1 MSDIYSIL
9 NINQGIIQDFH
20 LLADRVADHQIEKV
34 INKNVR
40 ALKQIEERMFVDK
53 GLNVAQQFIDEI
65 ISKVIRMAPSGD
77 TSMDNWT
84 IRELRIVSYYLMKL
98 RDDNVCYLYA
108 LDLLDKNWKNMFFN
122 GLAFYLLNSW
132 HNIEPD
138 YRDLTGQLLIQKLN
152 TYSESNRRY
161 SLWKNMAN
169 LFDSNGPVRM
179 AALLKAKNMSMAEA
193 PSLLGFKNTSIK
205 QAYYSD
211 VIVKYVET
219 NHITDRDSIEQ
230 VFELHN
236 LDRTKKLIFA
246 YLVETEDRIGDGLRR
261 AQLCR
266 FANTQLGDVTL
277 ASSWAP
283 FTGATTAEVQRLK
296 RAMQLVNMWF
306 AQQIIE
312 SFFEIC
318 VQDKDRKL
326 FWLKYVDKI
335 SGFKIVGSTA
345 IKRTLQSNS
354 KIGSMFLRHFIET
367 NSYSSQT
374 SALVLFVKNK
384 MMVEFSDTGAL
395 YVYNQT
401 HPMVKTVVNAR
412 NGIASTNDLKIPT
425 MDNLVEKDYWG
436 NYSVYNEQGRM
447 SHAGYWQQ
455 RLESWLSRMLLS
467 AENNS
472 VSFLDQKHDDV
483 FKATPLPAENFKPLS
498 TKPAES
504 ETAKKGEVP
513 TEKNQESIT
522 LQPEPAEFRYKI
534 ASKVLENGVR
544 VVANAKGF
552 YLSLGKNHYELI
564 KPFASGQTPSG
575 SIWMKKASMIGWYEI
590 SHNYYGTDTRT
601 IGFIRITNGEVT
613 FKEDLYVAGKTKYK
627 LYRYAKTEL

>member
-9 NINQGIIQDFH
+9 NINSGIIQDFH

-53 GLNVAQQFIDEI
+53 GLNIAQQSIDEI

-108 LDLLDKNWKNMFFN
+108 LELLDKNWKNMFFN
-122 GLAFYLLNSW
+122 GLVFYLLNSW
-132 HNIEPD
+132 HSIESD
-138 YRDLTGQLLIQKLN
+138 YRDLTSQLLVRKLN
-152 TYSESNRRY
+152 SYSESNRRY
-161 SLWKNMAN
+161 GLWRNRAN

-219 NHITDRDSIEQ
+219 NHITNLDSIDQ

-266 FANTQLGDVTL
+266 YANVKLGDVTL

-283 FTGATTAEVQRLK
+283 FTGATEKEVQRLRK
-296 RAMQLVNMWF
+296 AMELVNMWF
-306 AQQIIE
+306 LQQIVE

-318 VQDKDRKL
+318 VQDRERKS
-326 FWLKYVDKI
+326 FWLKYVQNRSI
-335 SGFKIVGSTA
+335 TRFKIIGSTA
-345 IKRTLQSNS
+345 IKRLLQSNS

-374 SALVLFVKNK
+374 SALALFMKNK
-384 MMVEFSDTGAL
+384 MFVEFSDTGAL

-401 HPMVKTVVNAR
+401 HSMVKKVTNAR
-412 NGIASTNDLKIPT
+412 YGISSTNELKIPSMNVLIEANT
-425 MDNLVEKDYWG
+425 WG
-436 NYSVYNEQGRM
+436 GYNYYEEGRM
-447 SHAGYWQQ
+447 THQGYWQQ
-455 RLESWLSRMLLS
+455 RLEGWLNQMVLS
-467 AENNS
+467 SDNNS
-472 VSFLDQKHDDV
+472 MSFLDQKNDDV
-483 FKATPLPAENFKPLS
+483 FKAKPLPAENFKPLA
-498 TKPAES
+498 AES
-504 ETAKKGEVP
+504 VETETAREQDKVVENKE
-513 TEKNQESIT
+513 ESFI
-522 LQPEPAEFRYKI
+522 LESMPVEFRYKI

-552 YLSLGKNHYELI
+552 YLSLGNNHYELI
-564 KPFASGQTPSG
+564 RPFASGQTSTG
-575 SIWMKKASMIGWYEI
+575 SIWMKKATMIGWYEI
-590 SHNYYGTDTRT
+590 VHNYHGTGTRS

-627 LYRYAKTEL
+627 LY

>member
-9 NINQGIIQDFH
+9 NINSGIIQDFH

-40 ALKQIEERMFVDK
+40 TLKQIEERMFVDK
-53 GLNVAQQFIDEI
+53 GLNVAQQSIDEI
-65 ISKVIRMAPSGD
+65 ISKVIRMAPSGN

-108 LDLLDKNWKNMFFN
+108 LELLDKNWKNIFFN

-132 HNIEPD
+132 HSIEPD
-138 YRDLTGQLLIQKLN
+138 YRNLTGQLLVRKLDS
-152 TYSESNRRY
+152 YSESNRRY
-161 SLWKNMAN
+161 SLWKNRAN

-179 AALLKAKNMSMAEA
+179 AALLKAKNMSVAEA

-219 NHITDRDSIEQ
+219 NHITNLDSIDQ

-266 FANTQLGDVTL
+266 FANVKLGDVTL
-277 ASSWAP
+277 ASAWAP
-283 FTGATTAEVQRLK
+283 FTGATEKEVQRLRK
-296 RAMQLVNMWF
+296 AMENVNMWF
-306 AQQIIE
+306 LQQIVE

-318 VQDKDRKL
+318 VQDRERKS
-326 FWLKYVDKI
+326 FWLKYVQNRSI
-335 SGFKIVGSTA
+335 TRFKIIGSTA
-345 IKRTLQSNS
+345 IKRLLQSNS

-374 SALVLFVKNK
+374 SALALFMKNK
-384 MMVEFSDTGAL
+384 MFVEFSDTGAL

-401 HPMVKTVVNAR
+401 HSMVKKVTNAR
-412 NGIASTNDLKIPT
+412 NGISSTNELKIPSMNVLIEANT
-425 MDNLVEKDYWG
+425 WG
-436 NYSVYNEQGRM
+436 GYYYYEEGRM
-447 SHAGYWQQ
+447 THQGYWQQ
-455 RLESWLSRMLLS
+455 RLEGWLNQMVLS
-467 AENNS
+467 SDNKS
-472 VSFLDQKHDDV
+472 MSFLDQKNDDV
-483 FKATPLPAENFKPLS
+483 FKAKPLPAENFKPLA
-498 TKPAES
+498 AES
-504 ETAKKGEVP
+504 VETETATEQDKVVEKKEESFVLESVP
-513 TEKNQESIT
+513 VK
-522 LQPEPAEFRYKI
+522 FRYKI
-534 ASKVLENGVR
+534 ASKVLDSGVR

-552 YLSLGKNHYELI
+552 HLSLGKNHYELVR
-564 KPFASGQTPSG
+564 PFASGQTPTG
-575 SIWMKKASMIGWYEI
+575 SIWLKKATMIGWYEI
-590 SHNYYGTDTRT
+590 VHNYHGTDTRS

-613 FKEDLYVAGKTKYK
+613 FKEDLYVASKTKYK
-627 LYRYAKTEL
+627 LY

>member
-9 NINQGIIQDFH
+9 NINSGIIQDFH
-20 LLADRVADHQIEKV
+20 LLAERVADHQIEKV

-53 GLNVAQQFIDEI
+53 GLNIAQQSIDEI
-65 ISKVIRMAPSGD
+65 ISKVIHMAPSGD
-77 TSMDNWT
+77 TSMNNWT

-108 LDLLDKNWKNMFFN
+108 LELLDKNWKNMFFN
-122 GLAFYLLNSW
+122 GLVFYLLNSW
-132 HNIEPD
+132 HSIESD
-138 YRDLTGQLLIQKLN
+138 YRDLTSQLLVRKLN
-152 TYSESNRRY
+152 SYSESNRRY
-161 SLWKNMAN
+161 SLWRNRAN

-219 NHITDRDSIEQ
+219 NHITNLDSIDQ

-266 FANTQLGDVTL
+266 YANVKLGDVTL

-283 FTGATTAEVQRLK
+283 FTGATEKEVQRLRK
-296 RAMQLVNMWF
+296 AMELVNMWF
-306 AQQIIE
+306 LQQIVE

-318 VQDKDRKL
+318 VQDRERKS
-326 FWLKYVDKI
+326 FWLKYVQNRSI
-335 SGFKIVGSTA
+335 TRFKIIGSTA
-345 IKRTLQSNS
+345 IKRLLQSNS

-374 SALVLFVKNK
+374 SALALFMKNK
-384 MMVEFSDTGAL
+384 MFVEFSDTGAL

-401 HPMVKTVVNAR
+401 HSMVKKVTNAR
-412 NGIASTNDLKIPT
+412 YGISSTNELKIPSMNVLIEANT
-425 MDNLVEKDYWG
+425 WG
-436 NYSVYNEQGRM
+436 GYYYYEEGRM
-447 SHAGYWQQ
+447 THQGYWQQ
-455 RLESWLSRMLLS
+455 RLEGWLNKMVLS
-467 AENNS
+467 SDNNS
-472 VSFLDQKHDDV
+472 MSFLDQKNDDV
-483 FKATPLPAENFKPLS
+483 FKAKPLPAENFKPLA
-498 TKPAES
+498 AES
-504 ETAKKGEVP
+504 VETETATEQDKVVEKKE
-513 TEKNQESIT
+513 ESFV
-522 LQPEPAEFRYKI
+522 LESMPVEFRYKI

-564 KPFASGQTPSG
+564 KLFASGQAPTG
-575 SIWMKKASMIGWYEI
+575 SIWMKKATMIGWYEI
-590 SHNYYGTDTRT
+590 VHNYRGTDTRS

-613 FKEDLYVAGKTKYK
+613 FKEDLYVTGKTKYK
-627 LYRYAKTEL
+627 LY

>member
-9 NINQGIIQDFH
+9 NINSGIIQDFH

-40 ALKQIEERMFVDK
+40 TLKQIEERMFVDK
-53 GLNVAQQFIDEI
+53 GLNVAQQSIDEI
-65 ISKVIRMAPSGD
+65 ISKVIRMAPSGN

-108 LDLLDKNWKNMFFN
+108 LELLDKNWKNIFFN

-132 HNIEPD
+132 HSIEPD
-138 YRDLTGQLLIQKLN
+138 YRNLTGQLLVRKLDS
-152 TYSESNRRY
+152 YSESNRRY
-161 SLWKNMAN
+161 NLWKNRAN

-179 AALLKAKNMSMAEA
+179 AALLKAKNMSVAEA

-219 NHITDRDSIEQ
+219 NHITNLDSIDQ

-266 FANTQLGDVTL
+266 FANVKLGDVTL

-283 FTGATTAEVQRLK
+283 FTGATEKEVQRLRK
-296 RAMQLVNMWF
+296 AMENVNMWF
-306 AQQIIE
+306 LQQIVE

-318 VQDKDRKL
+318 VQDRERKS
-326 FWLKYVDKI
+326 FWLKYVQNRSI
-335 SGFKIVGSTA
+335 TRFKIIGSTA
-345 IKRTLQSNS
+345 IKRLLQSNS

-374 SALVLFVKNK
+374 SALALFMKNK
-384 MMVEFSDTGAL
+384 MFVEFSDTGAL

-401 HPMVKTVVNAR
+401 HSMVKKVTNAR
-412 NGIASTNDLKIPT
+412 NGISSTNELKIPSMNVLIEANT
-425 MDNLVEKDYWG
+425 WG
-436 NYSVYNEQGRM
+436 GYYYYEEGRM
-447 SHAGYWQQ
+447 THQGYWQQ
-455 RLESWLSRMLLS
+455 RLEGWLNQMVLS
-467 AENNS
+467 SDNKS
-472 VSFLDQKHDDV
+472 MSFLDQKNDDV
-483 FKATPLPAENFKPLS
+483 FKAKPLPAENFKPLA
-498 TKPAES
+498 AES
-504 ETAKKGEVP
+504 VETETVTEQDKVVEKKEESFVLNSVP
-513 TEKNQESIT
+513 VK
-522 LQPEPAEFRYKI
+522 FRYKI
-534 ASKVLENGVR
+534 ASKVLDNGVR
-544 VVANAKGF
+544 VVANANGF
-552 YLSLGKNHYELI
+552 YLSLGKNHYELVRS
-564 KPFASGQTPSG
+564 FASGQTPTG
-575 SIWMKKASMIGWYEI
+575 SIWLKKATMIGWYEI
-590 SHNYYGTDTRT
+590 VHNYHGTDTRS

-613 FKEDLYVAGKTKYK
+613 FKEDLYVASKTKYK
-627 LYRYAKTEL
+627 LY

>member
-1 MSDIYSIL
+1 MNDIYSIL
-9 NINQGIIQDFH
+9 NINSGIIKDFH
-20 LLADRVADHQIEKV
+20 LLANRVADHQIEKV
-34 INKNVR
+34 INKNTR
-40 ALKQIEERMFVDK
+40 MLKQIEERILVDK
-53 GLNVAQQFIDEI
+53 GLNVAQQSINEI
-65 ISKVIRMAPSGD
+65 ISKVIYMAPSGD

-98 RDDNVCYLYA
+98 RDDNACYRYA

-122 GLAFYLLNSW
+122 GLVFYLLNSW
-132 HNIEPD
+132 HNIEPE
-138 YRDLTGQLLIQKLN
+138 YRDMTSQLLIRKLN

-161 SLWKNMAN
+161 TLWKNRVN
-169 LFDSNGPVRM
+169 FFDSAGPIRM
-179 AALLKAKNMSMAEA
+179 AALLKAKNINIAEA

-211 VIVKYVET
+211 VIVKYVEI
-219 NHITDRDSIEQ
+219 NHITDRDNIEQ
-230 VFELHN
+230 MFELNN

-246 YLVETEDRIGDGLRR
+246 YLVETEEHIGDGLRR

-277 ASSWAP
+277 AVSWAP

-296 RAMQLVNMWF
+296 KAMQLVNMWF

-318 VQDKDRKL
+318 VQDKDRKH

-345 IKRTLQSNS
+345 VKRSLQSDS

-401 HPMVKTVVNAR
+401 HPMVKTVTNAR
-412 NGIASTNDLKIPT
+412 YGIASTNDLKNPS
-425 MDNLVEKDYWG
+425 MDGLVERNYWG
-436 NYSVYNEQGRM
+436 DYSVYNEQGKLHHR
-447 SHAGYWQQ
+447 GDWQG
-455 RLESWLSRMLLS
+455 RLSSWINAKLLY
-467 AENNS
+467 ENNES

-483 FKATPLPAENFKPLS
+483 FTAKPLPAENFKPL
-498 TKPAES
+498 TINHV
-504 ETAKKGEVP
+504 ETQTVKIKNPV
-513 TEKNQESIT
+513 TEKGTDTFALKLET
-522 LQPEPAEFRYKI
+522 TGFRYKI

-552 YLSLGKNHYELI
+552 YLSLGKNRYELI
-564 KPFASGQTPSG
+564 RQFGFGQMPTG
-575 SIWMKKASMIGWYEI
+575 NIWIKKASMIGWYEI
-590 SHNYYGTDTRT
+590 VHNYHGTDTRS
-601 IGFIRITNGEVT
+601 IGFIRITTSEVT
-613 FKEDLYVAGKTKYK
+613 FKEDLYIAGKTKYN
-627 LYRYAKTEL
+627 LY

>member
-1 MSDIYSIL
+1 MNDIYSIL
-9 NINQGIIQDFH
+9 NINSGIIKDFH
-20 LLADRVADHQIEKV
+20 LLANRVADHQIEKV
-34 INKNVR
+34 INKNTR
-40 ALKQIEERMFVDK
+40 ILKQIEERLLVDK
-53 GLNVAQQFIDEI
+53 GLNVAQQSINEI
-65 ISKVIRMAPSGD
+65 ISKVIYMAPSGD

-84 IRELRIVSYYLMKL
+84 IRELRIVSYYLIKL
-98 RDDNVCYLYA
+98 RDDNACYRYA

-122 GLAFYLLNSW
+122 GLVFYLLNSW
-132 HNIEPD
+132 HNIEPE
-138 YRDLTGQLLIQKLN
+138 YRDMTGQLLIRKLN

-161 SLWKNMAN
+161 TLWKNRVN
-169 LFDSNGPVRM
+169 FFDSAGPIRM
-179 AALLKAKNMSMAEA
+179 ATLLKAKNISIAEA

-205 QAYYSD
+205 QSYYSD
-211 VIVKYVET
+211 VIVKYVEI
-219 NHITDRDSIEQ
+219 NYITDRDNIEQ
-230 VFELHN
+230 MLELNN

-246 YLVETEDRIGDGLRR
+246 YLVETEEHIGDGLRR

-277 ASSWAP
+277 AASWAP
-283 FTGATTAEVQRLK
+283 FTGATTAEIQRLK
-296 RAMQLVNMWF
+296 KAMQLVNMWF

-318 VQDKDRKL
+318 VQDKDRKH

-345 IKRTLQSNS
+345 VKRSLQSDS

-401 HPMVKTVVNAR
+401 HPMVKTVTNAR
-412 NGIASTNDLKIPT
+412 YGIASTNDLKIPS
-425 MDNLVEKDYWG
+425 MDGLVERNYWG
-436 NYSVYNEQGRM
+436 DYSVYNEQGKLHHR
-447 SHAGYWQQ
+447 GDWQG
-455 RLESWLSRMLLS
+455 RLSSWINAKLLY
-467 AENNS
+467 ENNES

-483 FKATPLPAENFKPLS
+483 FTAKPLPAENFKPL
-498 TKPAES
+498 AIDHV
-504 ETAKKGEVP
+504 ETQTVKTEDPV
-513 TEKNQESIT
+513 TEKGTDTFALKLET
-522 LQPEPAEFRYKI
+522 TGFRYKI
-534 ASKVLENGVR
+534 ASKVIENGVR

-552 YLSLGKNHYELI
+552 YLSLGKNRYELI
-564 KPFASGQTPSG
+564 RQFGFGQMPTG
-575 SIWMKKASMIGWYEI
+575 NIWIKKASMIGWYEI
-590 SHNYYGTDTRT
+590 VHNYYDTET
-601 IGFIRITNGEVT
+601 SSIGFIRISNGEVT

-627 LYRYAKTEL
+627 LY

>member
-9 NINQGIIQDFH
+9 NINSGIIQDFH

-53 GLNVAQQFIDEI
+53 GLNIAQQSIDEI
-65 ISKVIRMAPSGD
+65 ISKVIHMAPSGD
-77 TSMDNWT
+77 TSMNNWT

-108 LDLLDKNWKNMFFN
+108 LELLDKNWKNMFFN
-122 GLAFYLLNSW
+122 GLVFYLLNSW
-132 HNIEPD
+132 HSIESD
-138 YRDLTGQLLIQKLN
+138 YRDLTSQLLVRKLN
-152 TYSESNRRY
+152 SYSESNRRY
-161 SLWKNMAN
+161 SLWRNRAN

-219 NHITDRDSIEQ
+219 NHITNLDSIEQ

-266 FANTQLGDVTL
+266 YANVKLGDVTL

-283 FTGATTAEVQRLK
+283 FTGATEKEVQRLRK
-296 RAMQLVNMWF
+296 AMELVNMWF
-306 AQQIIE
+306 LQQIVE

-318 VQDKDRKL
+318 VQDRERKS
-326 FWLKYVDKI
+326 FWLKYVQNRSI
-335 SGFKIVGSTA
+335 TRFKIIGSTA
-345 IKRTLQSNS
+345 IKRLLQSNS

-374 SALVLFVKNK
+374 SALALFMKNK
-384 MMVEFSDTGAL
+384 MFVEFSDTGAL

-401 HPMVKTVVNAR
+401 HSMVKKVTNAR
-412 NGIASTNDLKIPT
+412 YGISSTNELKIPSMNVLIEANT
-425 MDNLVEKDYWG
+425 WG
-436 NYSVYNEQGRM
+436 GYYYYEEGRM
-447 SHAGYWQQ
+447 THQGYWQQ
-455 RLESWLSRMLLS
+455 RLEGWLNKMVLS
-467 AENNS
+467 SDNNS
-472 VSFLDQKHDDV
+472 MSFLDQKNDDV
-483 FKATPLPAENFKPLS
+483 FKAKPLPAENFKPLA
-498 TKPAES
+498 AES
-504 ETAKKGEVP
+504 VETETATEQDKVVEKKEESFVLESVP
-513 TEKNQESIT
+513 V
-522 LQPEPAEFRYKI
+522 EFRYKI

-564 KPFASGQTPSG
+564 KSFASGQAPNG
-575 SIWMKKASMIGWYEI
+575 SIWMKKATMIGWYEI
-590 SHNYYGTDTRT
+590 VHNYHGTDTRS

-613 FKEDLYVAGKTKYK
+613 FKEDLYIAGKTKYK
-627 LYRYAKTEL
+627 LY

>member
-9 NINQGIIQDFH
+9 NINSGIIQDFH

-53 GLNVAQQFIDEI
+53 GLNIAQQSIDEI
-65 ISKVIRMAPSGD
+65 ISKVIHMAPSGD
-77 TSMDNWT
+77 TSMNNWT

-108 LDLLDKNWKNMFFN
+108 LELLDKNWKNMFFN
-122 GLAFYLLNSW
+122 GLVFYLLNSW
-132 HNIEPD
+132 HSIESD
-138 YRDLTGQLLIQKLN
+138 YRDLTSQLLVRKLN
-152 TYSESNRRY
+152 SYSESNRRY
-161 SLWKNMAN
+161 SLWRNRAN

-219 NHITDRDSIEQ
+219 NHITNLDSIEQ

-266 FANTQLGDVTL
+266 YANVKLGDVTL

-283 FTGATTAEVQRLK
+283 FTGATEKEVQRLRK
-296 RAMQLVNMWF
+296 AMELVNMWF
-306 AQQIIE
+306 LQQIVE

-318 VQDKDRKL
+318 VQDRERKS
-326 FWLKYVDKI
+326 FWLKYVQNRSI
-335 SGFKIVGSTA
+335 TRFKIIGSTA
-345 IKRTLQSNS
+345 IKRLLQSNS

-374 SALVLFVKNK
+374 SALALFMKNK
-384 MMVEFSDTGAL
+384 MFVEFSDTGAL

-401 HPMVKTVVNAR
+401 HSMVKKVTNAR
-412 NGIASTNDLKIPT
+412 YGISSTNELKIPSMNVLIEANT
-425 MDNLVEKDYWG
+425 WG
-436 NYSVYNEQGRM
+436 GYYYYEEGRM
-447 SHAGYWQQ
+447 THQGYWQQ
-455 RLESWLSRMLLS
+455 RLEGWLNQMVLS
-467 AENNS
+467 SDNKS
-472 VSFLDQKHDDV
+472 MSFLDQKNDDV
-483 FKATPLPAENFKPLS
+483 FKAKPLPAENFKPLA
-498 TKPAES
+498 AES
-504 ETAKKGEVP
+504 VETETATEQDKVVEKKEESFVLESVP
-513 TEKNQESIT
+513 VK
-522 LQPEPAEFRYKI
+522 FRYKI

-564 KPFASGQTPSG
+564 KSFASGQAPNG
-575 SIWMKKASMIGWYEI
+575 SIWMKKATMIGWYEI
-590 SHNYYGTDTRT
+590 VHNYHGTDTRS

-613 FKEDLYVAGKTKYK
+613 FKEDLYVTGKTKYK
-627 LYRYAKTEL
+627 LY

>member
-9 NINQGIIQDFH
+9 NINSGIIQDFH

-40 ALKQIEERMFVDK
+40 TLKQIEERMFVDK
-53 GLNVAQQFIDEI
+53 GLNVAQQSIDEI
-65 ISKVIRMAPSGD
+65 ISKVIRMAPSGN

-108 LDLLDKNWKNMFFN
+108 LELLDKNWKNIFFN

-132 HNIEPD
+132 HSIEPD
-138 YRDLTGQLLIQKLN
+138 YRNLTGQLLVRKLDS
-152 TYSESNRRY
+152 YSESNRRY
-161 SLWKNMAN
+161 SLWKNRAN

-179 AALLKAKNMSMAEA
+179 AALLKARNMSVAEA

-219 NHITDRDSIEQ
+219 NHITNLDSIDQ

-266 FANTQLGDVTL
+266 FANVKLGDVTL

-283 FTGATTAEVQRLK
+283 FTGATEKEVQRLRK
-296 RAMQLVNMWF
+296 AMENVNMWF
-306 AQQIIE
+306 LQQIVE

-318 VQDKDRKL
+318 VQDRERKS
-326 FWLKYVDKI
+326 FWLKYVQNRSI
-335 SGFKIVGSTA
+335 TRFKIIGSTA
-345 IKRTLQSNS
+345 IKRLLQSNS

-374 SALVLFVKNK
+374 SALALFKKNK
-384 MMVEFSDTGAL
+384 MFVEFSDTGAL

-401 HPMVKTVVNAR
+401 HSMVKKVTNAR
-412 NGIASTNDLKIPT
+412 NGISSTNELKIPSMNVLIEANT
-425 MDNLVEKDYWG
+425 WG
-436 NYSVYNEQGRM
+436 GYYYYEEGRM
-447 SHAGYWQQ
+447 THQGYWQQ
-455 RLESWLSRMLLS
+455 RLEGWLNQMVLS
-467 AENNS
+467 SDNKS
-472 VSFLDQKHDDV
+472 MSFLDQKNDDV
-483 FKATPLPAENFKPLS
+483 FKAKPLPAENFKPLA
-498 TKPAES
+498 AES
-504 ETAKKGEVP
+504 VETETATEQDKVVEKKEESFVLESVP
-513 TEKNQESIT
+513 VK
-522 LQPEPAEFRYKI
+522 FRYKI
-534 ASKVLENGVR
+534 ASKVLDSGVR

-552 YLSLGKNHYELI
+552 HLSLGKNHYELVR
-564 KPFASGQTPSG
+564 PFASGQTPTG
-575 SIWMKKASMIGWYEI
+575 SIWLKKATMIGWYEI
-590 SHNYYGTDTRT
+590 VHNYHGTDTRS

-613 FKEDLYVAGKTKYK
+613 FKEDLYVASKTKYK
-627 LYRYAKTEL
+627 LY